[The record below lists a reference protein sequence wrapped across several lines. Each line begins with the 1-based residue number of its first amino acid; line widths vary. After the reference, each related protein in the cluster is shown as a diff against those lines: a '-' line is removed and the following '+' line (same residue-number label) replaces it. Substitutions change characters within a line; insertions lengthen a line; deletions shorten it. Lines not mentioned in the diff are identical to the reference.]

1 MQSHETHCS
10 NTRSV
15 NVIRAGKPRS
25 TWKDDMELDIDVDM
39 EGFQNTSSVVFSN
52 SQSNIFP
59 TFPNNPNS
67 ISNKLSSISLDG
79 KRKRQ
84 DKDVDVHKSARMDT
98 EITINAEEKKM
109 RNSGDKFRIPVVLAW
124 INQNRISCTRNVN
137 SLIDTGSEI
146 TVMNACM
153 IGERLMPW
161 RHRDTK
167 LRIIGANGQR
177 LAKSGKV
184 IVKSVDLRIRDASNG
199 KERTFKPTYEIADL
213 GPKEDLII
221 GMDWM
226 NTVVDSIKINS
237 YGLVFKR
244 AIDIVNTDDEDL
256 TELIQQ
262 AAYVGVIT
270 VPNQWSL
277 DRKRVFSISVSAD
290 DKNTLLEA
298 AVPAFYY
305 KFEKV
310 FGKEMQSALP
320 KHGAQDCTIELLPN
334 TEPPSGKL
342 YPMSQD
348 ELQLL
353 REYIEEMVATGKIR
367 PRKGHAGS
375 PVFFVKEKTGKM
387 RLVVDYRGLNAI
399 TIKDKYPIPL
409 MTTLMERVQES
420 TWFTKLDLKN
430 GFNLIRV
437 KAGDEWKT
445 AFKTR
450 YGLYE
455 YKVMPFGLTNAPSV
469 FQRYVNEVLKEY
481 IERGVVAYIDDILI
495 YSKTE
500 EELVVLMKK
509 VLKKLLD
516 NSLCINA
523 KKCVFHACEVE
534 FVGYTIGQNGVNM
547 SENKVKHI
555 LEWEAPSS
563 VHEVQQF
570 LGFANFYRRFIRGYS
585 LICRPLTQ
593 LTKKG
598 QVWNWTNECQEAF
611 NKLKVS
617 FTEAPILTHYHPKKP
632 LMIEIDASDLAKGA
646 VLSQYED
653 SDKKWHPVASYIK
666 KFSPAELNYD
676 IHNKEMVVIVD
687 CFKEW

>member
-1 MQSHETHCS
+1 MQSHQTHCS

-15 NVIRAGKPRS
+15 NVIRAGKPQS

-153 IGERLMPW
+153 IGEQLMPW

-290 DKNTLLEA
+290 EKNTLLEA

-320 KHGAQDCTIELLPN
+320 KHGPQDCTIELLPN

-598 QVWNWTNECQEAF
+598 QV
-611 NKLKVS
+611 
-617 FTEAPILTHYHPKKP
+617 
-632 LMIEIDASDLAKGA
+632 
-646 VLSQYED
+646 
-653 SDKKWHPVASYIK
+653 
-666 KFSPAELNYD
+666 
-676 IHNKEMVVIVD
+676 
-687 CFKEW
+687 